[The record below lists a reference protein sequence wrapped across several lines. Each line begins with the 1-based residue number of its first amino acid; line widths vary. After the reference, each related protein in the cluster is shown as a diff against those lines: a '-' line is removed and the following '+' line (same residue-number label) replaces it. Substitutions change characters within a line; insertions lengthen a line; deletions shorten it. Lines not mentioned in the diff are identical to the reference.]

1 MKTMRKPDFIRY
13 HYELGLPGYVGDMC
27 LEFFQNFDKIQTT
40 FHSANQLID
49 ERNGFI
55 PLPTLADLLHPKN
68 TLVELYELMDKYNM
82 PAKIMQKALI
92 RVHHLDDHKDFSYVI
107 ARDGF
112 LISAWANAK
121 TDIHR
126 LKNRDVYFSNFYK
139 AEIDIPEC
147 LRETD
152 SED

>member
-1 MKTMRKPDFIRY
+1 MAYEKPDFIRY
-13 HYELGLPGYVGDMC
+13 HYELGFPKYVGEMC
-27 LEFFQNFDKIQTT
+27 LDFFGNFEKIQTT

-55 PLPTLADLLHPKN
+55 PLPTRADMLNPRN
-68 TLVELYELMDKYNM
+68 TLVEIYEVVDKYDM
-82 PAKIMQKALI
+82 PSKIMQKALI
-92 RVHHLDDHKDFSYVI
+92 RCHDLDAKKDFSYVI

-112 LISAWANAK
+112 LISAWANDK

-126 LKNRDVYFSNFYK
+126 LLNRDIYFSNFYNEDV
-139 AEIDIPEC
+139 EIPSVLLDD
-147 LRETD
+147 D